1 MVSKKCSE
9 KVVMA
14 SKGDDT
20 VILKCASTGP
30 RNNNLIKKCTFIEK
44 FPDTGYRYNCPI
56 CNGPMKRKKQ
66 R

>member
-1 MVSKKCSE
+1 
-9 KVVMA
+9 MA
-14 SKGDDT
+14 SKGDT

-30 RNNNLIKKCTFIEK
+30 RNNNLIKKCAFIEK
-44 FPDTGYRYNCPI
+44 FPDTGYSYSCPI